1 VVIPMK
7 LHEYMAAGRPIVYAG
22 RGLAVE
28 FLEEIGCAAIVPP
41 RDPTAIASAIG
52 DLARDP
58 ERMRLFGERG
68 RAFVEASEV
77 REELAERL
85 VDTIEALVLERRGG
99 PR

>member
-1 VVIPMK
+1 
-7 LHEYMAAGRPIVYAG
+7 
-22 RGLAVE
+22 
-28 FLEEIGCAAIVPP
+28 
-41 RDPTAIASAIG
+41 
-52 DLARDP
+52 
-58 ERMRLFGERG
+58 MRLFGERG